1 MNIQA
6 LTHSG
11 LHTSAADVHVLSMI
25 AKSHFNVIVVLIRI
39 KAEVNHYISLFK
51 NVGVTLQ

>member
-25 AKSHFNVIVVLIRI
+25 AKSHFNVIVVLITN
-39 KAEVNHYISLFK
+39 KVES
-51 NVGVTLQ
+51 